1 MIRMKFGRSER
12 QRSPEAECRIVGE
25 LWLLPL
31 RSEGRK
37 RKEKGASAKI
47 WDKKG
52 RHRLTYM
59 GHISGFG
66 MSEKYIK
73 CVYSIQLKSEE

>member
-1 MIRMKFGRSER
+1 MASATQIRRE
-12 QRSPEAECRIVGE
+12 E
-25 LWLLPL
+25 
-31 RSEGRK
+31 

-73 CVYSIQLKSEE
+73 CVYSIQLKNEENVE